1 MSAKRDVLIDMSK
14 FVAALLVVTIHSHPF
29 KQICP
34 TLDFL
39 LCDWLARLAVPF
51 FAVCTGYYITIHALS
66 LKGSFGSVIY
76 RGDKKYKAIF
86 ILADSLSADCR
97 E

>member
-14 FVAALLVVTIHSHPF
+14 FVAALLVVTIHPHPF
-29 KQICP
+29 KQICS

-51 FAVCTGYYITIHALS
+51 FAVCIGYYIAIHALS
-66 LKGSFGSVIY
+66 LRGSFGSVIY
-76 RGDKKYKAIF
+76 RGG
-86 ILADSLSADCR
+86 
-97 E
+97 